1 MKFIEFFERPVRGKI
16 EAPAIVRKTDDFL
29 ADLPADQT
37 ALDMVIRELSQL
49 NADEVS
55 RFDSWTAKGTAMLG
69 ASGLLL
75 ALSPL
80 GLSFIRI
87 ASGVLTWPR
96 YGFWLAMVSLFLIT
110 IGLFF
115 LATWNSLVSL
125 RARPICR
132 LDEDEWT
139 TEDEQSV
146 AVLRRT
152 LAANKLTTYKNNIDI
167 TNLKGIKVN
176 EAWKY
181 FFLGCLAETLFVA
194 LAILMQ
200 AFWQG

>member
-1 MKFIEFFERPVRGKI
+1 MKFIEFLDKPVGSKS
-16 EAPAIVRKTDDFL
+16 EGSPAIHKTDDFL
-29 ADLPADQT
+29 TNLPTDQT
-37 ALDMVIRELSQL
+37 ALDMIIQELSQL

-75 ALSPL
+75 ALAPL
-80 GLSFIRI
+80 GLSLTRLVE
-87 ASGVLTWPR
+87 GPLTWPR
-96 YGFWLAMVSLFLIT
+96 YWFGLAMLSQFLLAV
-110 IGLFF
+110 GLFF

-139 TEDEQSV
+139 TKEEQPVDE
-146 AVLRRT
+146 LRRT
-152 LAANKLTTYKNNIDI
+152 LAASKLTTYKNNVDI
-167 TNLKGIKVN
+167 TNLKGTKVN

-181 FFLGCLAETLFVA
+181 FFLGCLAETFFVV

-200 AFWQG
+200 TYWPR